1 MSSHGWRKHHS
12 RPDGLI
18 PPMNLDRYIDEAI
31 SPITGVISDIIFFS
45 LNIAGLDVPVI
56 AFWLITASFIFSL
69 YFRFPNIRH
78 FGLALKIVR
87 GQYTRADEPGDLT
100 HFQAL
105 SAALSGTVG
114 VGNIAGVAVA
124 ISIGGPGAMFWMI
137 LAGFLGMATK
147 MVECTLG
154 VAYRRINADGTVS
167 GGPMHYIHKGLAE
180 RGLARL
186 GPFLATLFAVFGTG
200 ASITLFQVNQAFT
213 QFSEVTGMQD
223 GLAFGMGIAF
233 AVGLVIIAGVRV
245 IGVVAQALVP
255 LMAFIY
261 LVAGFIILC
270 LHVEQVPAAF
280 ASIFVEAFAPEG
292 VSGGVIGTMLIG
304 LQRAVY
310 SNEAGIGSAAIAHSA
325 VKTREPS
332 SEGLVALI
340 EPFIDTI
347 VVSTMTAL
355 IVIVTGAYKIQGLSG
370 IEITSAAYASV
381 FPWFPNILAVAVI
394 LFTYTTM
401 LTWSYYGVK
410 CWTYLAGESR
420 WTDLGYKLVYCLLL
434 STGAVISMNAALEFA
449 DAMFVAMAIP
459 NVIALYILG
468 PQVKR
473 EIEGYV
479 ARIKS
484 GELRRVGDF
493 VGNADQEM

>member
-1 MSSHGWRKHHS
+1 
-12 RPDGLI
+12 
-18 PPMNLDRYIDEAI
+18 MNLDKQIDEAI
-31 SPITGVISDIIFFS
+31 SPVTGVISDIIFFS
-45 LNIAGLDVPVI
+45 ITIAGLDVPVI
-56 AFWLITASFIFSL
+56 SFWLITAGFIFSL
-69 YFRFPNIRH
+69 YFRFPNVRY

-114 VGNIAGVAVA
+114 IGNIAGVAVA

-137 LAGFLGMATK
+137 LAGLLGMATK

-154 VAYRRINADGTVS
+154 VSYRRINADGTVS
-167 GGPMHYIHKGLAE
+167 GGPMYYIRKGLAE

-186 GPFLATLFAVFGTG
+186 GGFLATLFAVFGIG
-200 ASITLFQVNQAFT
+200 GSITLFQVNQAFT
-213 QFSEVTGMQD
+213 QFSEATGFQD
-223 GLAFGMGIAF
+223 GLAFGIVVAF
-233 AVGLVIIAGVRV
+233 AVGLAIIAGVRV
-245 IGVVAQALVP
+245 IGVVAQTLVP

-261 LVAGFIILC
+261 LAAGFIILC

-292 VSGGVIGTMLIG
+292 VSGGVIGAVIIG

-310 SNEAGIGSAAIAHSA
+310 SNEAGTGSAAIAHSA
-325 VKTREPS
+325 VKTREPA
-332 SEGLVALI
+332 SEGLVALL

-381 FPWFPNILAVAVI
+381 FPWFPNVLAVAVI
-394 LFTYTTM
+394 LFAYTTM
-401 LTWSYYGVK
+401 LTWAYYGVK
-410 CWTYLAGESR
+410 CWTYLIGESR
-420 WTDLGYKLVYCLLL
+420 WAELGYKLVYCLFL
-434 STGAVISMNAALEFA
+434 STGAVISMNAALDFV
-449 DAMFVAMAIP
+449 DAMFFAMAIP
-459 NVIALYILG
+459 NVITLYILG

-484 GELRRVGDF
+484 GEIRRVENVAGDT
-493 VGNADQEM
+493 DQEM

>member
-1 MSSHGWRKHHS
+1 
-12 RPDGLI
+12 
-18 PPMNLDRYIDEAI
+18 MNLDQQIDAAI
-31 SPITGVISDIIFFS
+31 SPIAGVISDVIFFS
-45 LNIAGLDVPVI
+45 VTIAGLDVPVI
-56 AFWLITASFIFSL
+56 AFWLITAGLIFSL
-69 YFRFPNIRH
+69 YFRFPSIRY
-78 FGLALKIVR
+78 FSLALKIVR
-87 GQYTRADEPGDLT
+87 GKYTRADEPGDLT

-114 VGNIAGVAVA
+114 LGNIAGVAVA

-167 GGPMHYIHKGLAE
+167 GGPMHYIHKGLTG
-180 RGLARL
+180 RGFVKL
-186 GPFLATLFAVFGTG
+186 GPVLATLFAVFGMG
-200 ASITLFQVNQAFT
+200 ASVTLFQVNQAFT
-213 QFSEVTGMQD
+213 QFSEATGFQD
-223 GLAFGMGIAF
+223 GLAFGIVIAV

-261 LVAGFIILC
+261 LAAGVIILGV
-270 LHVEQVPAAF
+270 HVEQVPAAF
-280 ASIFVEAFAPEG
+280 VSIVVGAFAPEG
-292 VSGGVIGTMLIG
+292 VSGGVIGAMIIG

-310 SNEAGIGSAAIAHSA
+310 SNEAGTGSAAIAHSA

-332 SEGLVALI
+332 SEGLVALL

-355 IVIVTGAYKIQGLSG
+355 IVIITGAYKIQGLSG

-381 FPWFPNILAVAVI
+381 FPWFPNVLAVAVI
-394 LFTYTTM
+394 LFAYTTL
-401 LTWSYYGVK
+401 LTWSYYSVK
-410 CWTYLAGESR
+410 CWTYLAGESY
-420 WTDLGYKLVYCLLL
+420 WTNLGYKLVYCLLL
-434 STGAVISMNAALEFA
+434 ATGAVVSMKATLEFT
-449 DAMFVAMAIP
+449 DAMFFAMAIP

-468 PQVKR
+468 PQVKH

-479 ARIKS
+479 ARIRS
-484 GELRRVGDF
+484 GEIRRVED
-493 VGNADQEM
+493 

>member
-1 MSSHGWRKHHS
+1 
-12 RPDGLI
+12 
-18 PPMNLDRYIDEAI
+18 MNLDQYIDEAI
-31 SPITGVISDIIFFS
+31 SPITSVVSDVIFFS
-45 LNIAGLDVPVI
+45 VTIAGLDVPVI
-56 AFWLITASFIFSL
+56 VFWLITAGFIFSL
-69 YFRFPNIRH
+69 YFRFPNIRY

-114 VGNIAGVAVA
+114 IGNIAGVAVA

-137 LAGFLGMATK
+137 LAGLLGMTTK

-154 VAYRRINADGTVS
+154 VAYRRFNADGTVS

-186 GPFLATLFAVFGTG
+186 GPALATLFAVFGIG
-200 ASITLFQVNQAFT
+200 ASLTLFQVNQAFT
-213 QFSEVTGMQD
+213 QFSEATGFRD
-223 GLAFGMGIAF
+223 GLVFGIVIAF

-245 IGVVAQALVP
+245 IGVVAQTLVP

-261 LVAGFIILC
+261 LAAGFIILC

-280 ASIFVEAFAPEG
+280 VSILVGAFAPEG
-292 VSGGVIGTMLIG
+292 VSGGVIGAMIIG

-310 SNEAGIGSAAIAHSA
+310 SNEAGTGSAAIAHSA

-332 SEGLVALI
+332 SEGLVALL

-370 IEITSAAYASV
+370 IEITSAAFASV
-381 FPWFPNILAVAVI
+381 FPWFPNVLAVAVI
-394 LFTYTTM
+394 LFAYTTM
-401 LTWSYYGVK
+401 LTWSYYSVK
-410 CWTYLAGESR
+410 CWTYLAGESY
-420 WTDLGYKLVYCLLL
+420 WTGLGYKLVYCLLL
-434 STGAVISMNAALEFA
+434 STGAVISMNAALEFV
-449 DAMFVAMAIP
+449 DSMFFAMAIP

-468 PQVKR
+468 PRVKR

-479 ARIKS
+479 TRIRS
-484 GELRRVGDF
+484 GEIRRAGNVAE
-493 VGNADQEM
+493 NAD

>member
-1 MSSHGWRKHHS
+1 
-12 RPDGLI
+12 
-18 PPMNLDRYIDEAI
+18 MNLDQQIDQVI
-31 SPITGVISDIIFFS
+31 SPITGVISDVIFFS

-56 AFWLITASFIFSL
+56 AFWLITAGFIFSL
-69 YFRFPNIRH
+69 YFRFPNIRY
-78 FGLALKIVR
+78 FGLALRIVR
-87 GQYTRADEPGDLT
+87 GRYTRDDEPGDLT

-114 VGNIAGVAVA
+114 IGNIAGVAVA

-137 LAGFLGMATK
+137 LAGLLGMATK

-167 GGPMHYIHKGLAE
+167 GGPMYYIHKGLAE
-180 RGLARL
+180 RGFARL
-186 GPFLATLFAVFGTG
+186 GVFLASLFAVFGIV
-200 ASITLFQVNQAFT
+200 ASLTLFQVNQAFT
-213 QFSEVTGMQD
+213 QFSVVTGVQN
-223 GLAFGMGIAF
+223 GLAFGIIIAF
-233 AVGLVIIAGVRV
+233 TVGVVIIAGVRV

-255 LMAFIY
+255 LMSFIY
-261 LVAGFIILC
+261 LATGVIILC

-280 ASIFVEAFAPEG
+280 VSIVVEAFAPEG
-292 VSGGVIGTMLIG
+292 VSGGVIGAMIIG
-304 LQRAVY
+304 LQRAAY
-310 SNEAGIGSAAIAHSA
+310 SNESGIGSAAIAHSA

-332 SEGLVALI
+332 SEGLVALL

-381 FPWFPNILAVAVI
+381 FPWFPKILAIAVV
-394 LFTYTTM
+394 LFAYTTM

-410 CWTYLAGESR
+410 CWTYLASESY
-420 WTDLGYKLVYCLLL
+420 WTDLGYKIVYCLLL
-434 STGAVISMNAALEFA
+434 STGAVISMNAALEFV
-449 DAMFVAMAIP
+449 DAMFFAMAIP

-479 ARIKS
+479 ARIRN
-484 GELRRVGDF
+484 GEIRRVGKLP
-493 VGNADQEM
+493 GSAD

>member
-1 MSSHGWRKHHS
+1 
-12 RPDGLI
+12 
-18 PPMNLDRYIDEAI
+18 MNVDQQIDEAI
-31 SPITGVISDIIFFS
+31 SPITGAISDAIFFS
-45 LNIAGLDVPVI
+45 VTIAGLDVPVI
-56 AFWLITASFIFSL
+56 AFWLITAGFIFTL
-69 YFRFPNIRH
+69 YFRFPNIRY

-114 VGNIAGVAVA
+114 LGNIAGVAVA

-137 LAGFLGMATK
+137 LAGLLGMATK

-167 GGPMHYIHKGLAE
+167 GGPMYYIHKGLAG

-186 GPFLATLFAVFGTG
+186 GVFLATLFAVFGIG
-200 ASITLFQVNQAFT
+200 GSITLFQVNQAFT
-213 QFSEVTGMQD
+213 QFSVATGAQN
-223 GLAFGMGIAF
+223 GLAFGIVVAF

-245 IGVVAQALVP
+245 IGAVAQTLVP

-261 LVAGFIILC
+261 LVAGFIILG
-270 LHVEQVPAAF
+270 LHIEQVPAAF
-280 ASIFVEAFAPEG
+280 ISIVVESFAPEG
-292 VSGGVIGTMLIG
+292 VSGGVIGAMIIG

-310 SNEAGIGSAAIAHSA
+310 SNEAGTGSAAIAHSA
-325 VKTREPS
+325 VKTKEPA
-332 SEGLVALI
+332 SEGLVALL

-355 IVIVTGAYKIQGLSG
+355 IVIVTGAYKVQGLSG

-381 FPWFPNILAVAVI
+381 FPWFPNVLAVAVI
-394 LFTYTTM
+394 LFAYTTM
-401 LTWSYYGVK
+401 LTWAYYGVK

-420 WTDLGYKLVYCLLL
+420 RTELGYKLMYCLLL
-434 STGAVISMNAALEFA
+434 STGAVISMNAAIEFV
-449 DAMFVAMAIP
+449 DAMFFAMAIP

-479 ARIKS
+479 ACIRS
-484 GELRRVGDF
+484 GEIRHIVNST
-493 VGNADQEM
+493 GNAGQEM

>member
-1 MSSHGWRKHHS
+1 
-12 RPDGLI
+12 
-18 PPMNLDRYIDEAI
+18 MNLDQQIDEAI
-31 SPITGVISDIIFFS
+31 SPVTGVISEVIFFS
-45 LNIAGLDVPVI
+45 VNIAGLDVPVI
-56 AFWLITASFIFSL
+56 AFWLITAGFIFSL
-69 YFRFPNIRH
+69 YFRFPNVRY

-87 GQYTRADEPGDLT
+87 GQYTREDEPGDLT

-114 VGNIAGVAVA
+114 IGNIAGVAVA

-137 LAGFLGMATK
+137 LAGLLGMATK

-154 VAYRRINADGTVS
+154 VSYRRINADGTVS
-167 GGPMHYIHKGLAE
+167 GGPMYYIRKGLAE

-186 GPFLATLFAVFGTG
+186 GGFLATLFAVFGIG
-200 ASITLFQVNQAFT
+200 GSITLFQVNQAFT
-213 QFSEVTGMQD
+213 QFSEATGFQD
-223 GLAFGMGIAF
+223 GLAFGIVVAF
-233 AVGLVIIAGVRV
+233 AVGLAIIAGVRV
-245 IGVVAQALVP
+245 IGVVAQTLVP

-261 LVAGFIILC
+261 LAAGFIILC

-292 VSGGVIGTMLIG
+292 VSGGVIGAVIIG

-310 SNEAGIGSAAIAHSA
+310 SNEAGTGSAAIAHSA
-325 VKTREPS
+325 VKTREPA
-332 SEGLVALI
+332 SEGLVALL

-381 FPWFPNILAVAVI
+381 FPWFPNVLAVAVI
-394 LFTYTTM
+394 LFAYTTM
-401 LTWSYYGVK
+401 LTWAYYGTK
-410 CWTYLAGESR
+410 CWTYLAGESY
-420 WTDLGYKLVYCLLL
+420 WIELGYKLVYCLFL
-434 STGAVISMNAALEFA
+434 STGAVISMNAALDFV
-449 DAMFVAMAIP
+449 DAMFFAMAIP
-459 NVIALYILG
+459 NVITLYILG

-479 ARIKS
+479 ARIRN
-484 GELRRVGDF
+484 GEIQRVEDVAGH
-493 VGNADQEM
+493 AD